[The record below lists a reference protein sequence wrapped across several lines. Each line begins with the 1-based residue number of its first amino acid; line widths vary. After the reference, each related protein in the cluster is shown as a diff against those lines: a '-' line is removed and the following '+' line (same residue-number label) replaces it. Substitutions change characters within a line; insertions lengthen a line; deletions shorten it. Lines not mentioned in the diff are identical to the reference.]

1 MKTSVTL
8 QKDYE
13 HEHVMVSVINMTDV
27 CVSGVGVWNPSRDGS
42 EGDQLQLEEDHQ
54 QHQGDLRLQGGSGIV
69 SMERFMEFADETLKF
84 PESGI
89 SWRCFC
95 ELERY
100 YRIRS
105 FTSQRRHMRLC
116 LRLRLTDWG
125 PGDIFINEAVHP
137 IEKHLEEA
145 FSTKTEYHS
154 MLYSSFWSFKTH

>member
-69 SMERFMEFADETLKF
+69 SMERFMEFAVILWRDTEVSWVRNQLKVFLRAWALLPDQELYFSEETHASV
-84 PESGI
+84 PETQINGLRTRGHFYQWS
-89 SWRCFC
+89 
-95 ELERY
+95 
-100 YRIRS
+100 RS
-105 FTSQRRHMRLC
+105 SYWET
-116 LRLRLTDWG
+116 
-125 PGDIFINEAVHP
+125 PGGSV
-137 IEKHLEEA
+137 
-145 FSTKTEYHS
+145 
-154 MLYSSFWSFKTH
+154 